1 MTSSFACVAR
11 HSPTTRSVSGDRP
24 SRACSRSPRKIRR
37 VALVRASASS
47 RRVNA
52 FVVVPRGTKIPP
64 ARKVAA
70 LPKCASATSS
80 VDMRGQYK
88 AWSAMSDTCSPAISM
103 LTSRRSIAD
112 SVMVSP
118 GRLLQRDLHA
128 LNTIGHGLRRDALAR
143 AIDQQ
148 WKRERHALW
157 LGDDNLRLRQPLER
171 ASQTGGFQLALEH
184 LAMGLRQ

>member
-1 MTSSFACVAR
+1 MPAGR
-11 HSPTTRSVSGDRP
+11 HQPDE
-24 SRACSRSPRKIRR
+24 SRSTAGAPAAGQGRSAAPPDARGPRER
-37 VALVRASASS
+37 SA
-47 RRVNA
+47 
-52 FVVVPRGTKIPP
+52 PP
-64 ARKVAA
+64 SARKLAD
-70 LPKCASATSS
+70 LRKCASATSS
-80 VDMRGQYK
+80 VDARGQYR
-88 AWSAMSDTCSPAISM
+88 ACSAMSDTCSPAISM

-112 SVMVSP
+112 SVIVSP

-148 WKRERHALW
+148 WKREGRHALW